1 MLDLRDGWDNEEWG
15 SLEEEPVRRIFLSNF
30 YVVDTAFIY
39 RLQNE
44 ESVDIKE
51 DLPKDVSNELTNHN
65 NISPSSNN
73 SNTNWNNDTWAD
85 GEFEPINEDTFTG
98 R

>member
-1 MLDLRDGWDNEEWG
+1 M
-15 SLEEEPVRRIFLSNF
+15 
-30 YVVDTAFIY
+30 
-39 RLQNE
+39 QNE
-44 ESVDIKE
+44 ESADVKE
-51 DLPKDVSNELTNHN
+51 DPPKEVSTELNNHN

-98 R
+98 KILSVGVTERTPTLLH

>member
-1 MLDLRDGWDNEEWG
+1 MKIPFQSPITL
-15 SLEEEPVRRIFLSNF
+15 
-30 YVVDTAFIY
+30 

-65 NISPSSNN
+65 NISPLSNN

-98 R
+98 NNLMSIHFIREDPIALHFIFVLL

>member
-1 MLDLRDGWDNEEWG
+1 M
-15 SLEEEPVRRIFLSNF
+15 
-30 YVVDTAFIY
+30 
-39 RLQNE
+39 LQNE
-44 ESVDIKE
+44 ESVDVKE

-98 R
+98 TLPFCGFTAFPNNKIKK